1 MQQHLMTLSMEDVD
15 QADQAVDQ
23 AVLAVDQSDQGV
35 DQADRSVDQ
44 AVQPLD
50 QEVQAVDQV
59 VQVEEYMENNGDETV
74 NLQLD
79 FDSDVDDFNI
89 WSDCDEDPACDFTEE
104 EPHSDAKK
112 KLAEWAANRQVSHS
126 ALSELLAILLEL
138 GLDVPKDPRT
148 LLGTVKD
155 CEVKEMGQGSYYHFG
170 LASAI
175 LSERKMTNEHELTTD
190 TLTTV

>member
-1 MQQHLMTLSMEDVD
+1 M
-15 QADQAVDQ
+15 
-23 AVLAVDQSDQGV
+23 
-35 DQADRSVDQ
+35 
-44 AVQPLD
+44 
-50 QEVQAVDQV
+50 
-59 VQVEEYMENNGDETV
+59 
-74 NLQLD
+74 
-79 FDSDVDDFNI
+79 
-89 WSDCDEDPACDFTEE
+89 
-104 EPHSDAKK
+104 
-112 KLAEWAANRQVSHS
+112 SHS

-175 LSERKMTNEHELTTD
+175 LSELKMTNEHELTTD